1 MWKTGEWFWFS
12 AVQKYSLETI
22 IYKSLK
28 PWDYS
33 IKWIVT
39 LRLTWSFFFNLYI
52 LTYISFS
59 LCLFPL
65 SFNLTLMLYYVKTRY
80 SLFVLTVWSSYKRH
94 PISSSV
100 IYKALHELYG
110 RHIPVWRLKLKHL
123 HPNPQNK
130 AHIARESAC
139 LM

>member
-80 SLFVLTVWSSYKRH
+80 SPFVLTVWSSYKRH